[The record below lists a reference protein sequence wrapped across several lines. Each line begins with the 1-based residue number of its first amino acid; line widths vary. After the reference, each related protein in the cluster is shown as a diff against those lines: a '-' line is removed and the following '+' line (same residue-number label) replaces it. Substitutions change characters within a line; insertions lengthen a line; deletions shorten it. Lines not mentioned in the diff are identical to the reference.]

1 MADWVRYNVNP
12 LGRRTGDCVYRALSV
27 FLDISWRQA
36 VNDLVSWAAD
46 RGLTNFN
53 YRSTYNEFLKEKG
66 YIRHRAPEKG
76 ITVEQFIDRFAEKDK
91 TYILSCPRHLTIV
104 HSDDAECIPYLVDTW
119 DCRSRI
125 VDGYWVRDNIKTQK
139 L

>member
-1 MADWVRYNVNP
+1 MAKWIRYNINP
-12 LGRRTGDCVYRALSV
+12 LGRRTGDCVYRALAV

-36 VNDLVSWAAD
+36 VNDLVHRAAD

-66 YIRHRAPEKG
+66 FIRHRTPEKG

-104 HSDDAECIPYLVDTW
+104 HSDDANCIPYLVDTW

-125 VDGYWVRDNIKTQK
+125 VDGYWVKDNIKKQK
-139 L
+139 S